1 MECHPIM
8 MSEKKGDIAQPHA
21 HSVSGECVFNRRPET
36 IESRVRPIT
45 IHTEGGRCEMR
56 IRSIL
61 GALVIA
67 GLPVLPAWA
76 EMTPDEIKKM
86 VDEAVEKRLE
96 QERAVQKRGGGEAVP
111 STKEQYPL
119 PLGELSIER
128 PGEEKVPLSFGA
140 TGSGRLVYAKPFV
153 ASPKAIVGGYM
164 DIQYRSQRRGSIEN
178 GYGGITNG
186 FDQQRFV
193 PFIYAD
199 ITEHVK
205 MASELEIEHGI
216 RETSDNELE
225 FGLEFAHIDYLVNEP
240 FNLRAGILLLP
251 IGKFNLLHDSP
262 LNDLT
267 DRPLV
272 SQFII
277 PTTVS
282 ETGAGFYGT
291 LYPGRTSKL
300 DYEFYV
306 TTGPCGYDKTGNP
319 QVNEVDGTRGARQR
333 KCPTADGLDIN
344 NGKAVAGRVAYSPML
359 GIEIAGSGYYGNSS
373 ATSYNPLSI
382 TAIDWT
388 LQRGP
393 FELIGEAAWAY
404 ARGNSRA
411 IVGNTIP
418 VAPGSLLT
426 GIPSNSGPGIPP
438 QRMNGYYI
446 QGNYHFM
453 PEFLSKWSPKRFGE
467 GSTFTAVIRY
477 DRVNTNLDN
486 SNGTGGFGNLEQIS
500 VGLNYRPIE
509 DAVFKI
515 SYQYQPMAFNP
526 NNGGSRIHDSA
537 FVISAATYF

>member
-1 MECHPIM
+1 M
-8 MSEKKGDIAQPHA
+8 
-21 HSVSGECVFNRRPET
+21 
-36 IESRVRPIT
+36 
-45 IHTEGGRCEMR
+45 
-56 IRSIL
+56 
-61 GALVIA
+61 
-67 GLPVLPAWA
+67 PAWA
-76 EMTPDEIKKM
+76 DMTPEEIKKL
-86 VDEAVEKRLE
+86 VDDAVKQRLEEHERREGAVERREGTTAPSPEPGIGALPE
-96 QERAVQKRGGGEAVP
+96 VGRERRTESQPA
-111 STKEQYPL
+111 
-119 PLGELSIER
+119 
-128 PGEEKVPLSFGA
+128 LSFGSS
-140 TGSGRLVYAKPFV
+140 GSGRLVYAKPFV
-153 ASPKAIVGGYM
+153 AAPKAIVGGYM
-164 DIQYRSQRRGSIEN
+164 DIQYRSQRQSSIEN
-178 GYGGITNG
+178 GFNGGISNS

-277 PTTVS
+277 PSTVS

-291 LYPGRTSKL
+291 VYPGRTSKL

-306 TTGPCGYDKTGNP
+306 TTGPCGYDKNGAP
-319 QVNEVDGTRGARQR
+319 LVNETDGTRGARQR
-333 KCPTADGLDIN
+333 KCGATDGLDIN
-344 NGKAVAGRVAYSPML
+344 NGKSFVGRVAFSPML
-359 GIEIAGSGYYGNSS
+359 GVEVAGSSYYGNS
-373 ATSYNPLSI
+373 APNGNYNPLSI

-393 FELIGEAAWAY
+393 FEVIGEAAWAY

-411 IVGNTIP
+411 IQTNTLGF
-418 VAPGSLLT
+418 APGSLLT
-426 GIPSNSGPGIPP
+426 AIGGNSGLGIPP
-438 QRMNGYYI
+438 QRMNGFYI

-453 PEFLSKWSPKRFGE
+453 PEFLTKLSPKRFGE

-477 DRVNTNLDN
+477 DRVNTNQDN
-486 SNGTGGFGNLEQIS
+486 KSGGFGDMEQIS
-500 VGLNYRPIE
+500 FGLNYRPVE

-526 NNGGSRIHDSA
+526 NSGERIHDSA

>member
-1 MECHPIM
+1 
-8 MSEKKGDIAQPHA
+8 
-21 HSVSGECVFNRRPET
+21 
-36 IESRVRPIT
+36 
-45 IHTEGGRCEMR
+45 MR

-61 GALVIA
+61 GTLVIA
-67 GLPVLPAWA
+67 SLPAMSAWA
-76 EMTPDEIKKM
+76 EMTPEDIKRM
-86 VDEAVEKRLE
+86 VDEAVKQRMEE
-96 QERAVQKRGGGEAVP
+96 YERREGAMERREPTPPPG
-111 STKEQYPL
+111 QYPV
-119 PLGELSIER
+119 PAGPMTDIKVER
-128 PGEEKVPLSFGA
+128 PGEEKVPLSFGT

-153 ASPKAIVGGYM
+153 AAPKAIVGGYM
-164 DIQYRSQRRGSIEN
+164 DIQYRSQQKGSIDN
-178 GYGGITNG
+178 GFGGTSNS

-199 ITEHVK
+199 ISEHVK

-216 RETSDNELE
+216 RETSSTELE
-225 FGLEFAHIDYLVNEP
+225 FGLEFAFIDYLVKEP

-277 PTTVS
+277 PSTVS

-291 LYPGRTSKL
+291 IYPGRTDKL
-300 DYEFYV
+300 DYELYV
-306 TTGPCGYDKTGNP
+306 TTGPCGTNQAGTP
-319 QVNEVDGTRGARQR
+319 QVNEATGTRGSRQR
-333 KCPTADGLDIN
+333 TCPTTDGLDNN
-344 NGKAVAGRVAYSPML
+344 NGKAVVGRLAYSPML
-359 GIEIAGSGYYGNSS
+359 GVEVGGSGYYGNS
-373 ATSYNPLSI
+373 APYANYNPLSI

-411 IVGNTIP
+411 INGNTIGF
-418 VAPGSLLT
+418 APGSLLT
-426 GIPSNSGPGIPP
+426 GQPGDSGQGIPP
-438 QRMNGYYI
+438 QRSSGFYI

-453 PEFLSKWSPKRFGE
+453 PAFLTKLSPKRFGE

-486 SNGTGGFGNLEQIS
+486 SNNTGGWGNLEQIS
-500 VGLNYRPIE
+500 FGLNYRPVE

-526 NNGGSRIHDSA
+526 NTNQRIHDNA
-537 FVISAATYF
+537 LVISAATYF

>member
-1 MECHPIM
+1 
-8 MSEKKGDIAQPHA
+8 
-21 HSVSGECVFNRRPET
+21 
-36 IESRVRPIT
+36 
-45 IHTEGGRCEMR
+45 MR

-67 GLPVLPAWA
+67 SLPVMPALA
-76 EMTPDEIKKM
+76 VEMTPEEIKKL
-86 VDEAVEKRLE
+86 VDEAVNKKMEEYERREGSPERALE
-96 QERAVQKRGGGEAVP
+96 Q
-111 STKEQYPL
+111 KEGQTGQYPTPTGPMTDIKVERKGEERV
-119 PLGELSIER
+119 PLG
-128 PGEEKVPLSFGA
+128 FGS

-153 ASPKAIVGGYM
+153 AAPKAIVGGYM
-164 DIQYRSQRRGSIEN
+164 DIQYRSQRKASIEN
-178 GYGGITNG
+178 GFGGTTNG

-277 PTTVS
+277 PSTVS

-291 LYPGRTSKL
+291 VYPGRTSKL

-306 TTGPCGYDKTGNP
+306 TTGPCGYDKSGTP
-319 QVNEVDGTRGARQR
+319 LVNETDGTRGARQR
-333 KCPTADGLDIN
+333 KCSASDGLDLN
-344 NGKAVAGRVAYSPML
+344 NGKAVVGRIAYSPML
-359 GIEIAGSGYYGNSS
+359 GVEVAGSGYYGNS
-373 ATSYNPLSI
+373 APNGNYNPLSI

-393 FELIGEAAWAY
+393 FEVIGEAAWAY

-411 IVGNTIP
+411 IQTNTIGGG
-418 VAPGSLLT
+418 VAPGSLLA
-426 GIPSNSGPGIPP
+426 GIGGNSGIGIPP
-438 QRMNGYYI
+438 QRMNGFYI

-453 PEFLSKWSPKRFGE
+453 PEFLTKLSPKRFGE

-477 DRVNTNLDN
+477 DKVNTNQDD
-486 SNGTGGFGNLEQIS
+486 SNGTGGWGNMEQIS
-500 VGLNYRPIE
+500 FGLNYRPIE

-515 SYQYQPMAFNP
+515 SYQYQPKAFNP
-526 NNGGSRIHDSA
+526 NTNERIHDSA
-537 FVISAATYF
+537 LVISAATYF